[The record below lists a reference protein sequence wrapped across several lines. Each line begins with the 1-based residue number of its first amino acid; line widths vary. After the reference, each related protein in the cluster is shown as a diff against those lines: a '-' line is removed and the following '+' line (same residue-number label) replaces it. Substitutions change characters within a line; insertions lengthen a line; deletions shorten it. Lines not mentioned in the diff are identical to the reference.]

1 MGKIRLARIDSRLAS
16 GKLVKEWTEA
26 YKLDKLIIANDKT
39 KADKIRIE
47 VMDLTIPENVKS
59 TYLKVSE
66 VRDFLK
72 NNKGD
77 YFLLVENTGD
87 LEKIIGDQIE
97 IEEVNIGAIH
107 MALGKKSLTQMVA
120 VDDNDLRILKSLK
133 KLEIKVSIKNLPTDR
148 DQADPL

>member
-1 MGKIRLARIDSRLAS
+1 MGKIRLARVDSRLAS
-16 GKLVKEWTEA
+16 GNLVKEWTKA

-39 KADKIRIE
+39 KRDTIRIE
-47 VMDLTIPENVKS
+47 VMDLTVPVNVRS
-59 TYLKVSE
+59 IYLKVSE

-87 LEKIIGDQIE
+87 LEKIIDNQIK

-107 MALGKKSLTQMVA
+107 MAPPKKSLTQMVA
-120 VDDNDLRILKSLK
+120 VDDNDLRILKGLK
-133 KLEIKVSIKNLPTDR
+133 KLGIKVSIKNLPIDR
-148 DQADPL
+148 DQADLL